1 LAFPRVIKFGFAV
14 RALRHRN
21 YALFFAGQMVSLV
34 GSWLSVTATSWL
46 VLQMARSGGS
56 THVERLLGY
65 VAFASQLP
73 VFLLAPVGGV
83 LVERWDRR
91 KVLLCTQTVSML
103 QSFAM
108 AALILCDVIT
118 MAEVVVLAVLQGMVN
133 AIDIP
138 ARQALV
144 VQMVEDPADL
154 SNAIALNSSMVQ
166 SARMLGPA
174 TAGFLIYYVGEG
186 ICFLLDGFS
195 FLAVLLSI
203 ALMRLAVRPL
213 SPRKGSFL
221 ASLREGLAYASGYPP
236 IRALLLL
243 VATIS
248 LMAMSMSVLMPIYAT
263 EILGGSERTLG
274 LLLGASGLGA
284 LLGCI
289 YLAARRSVVGL
300 GRVIALGPTILG
312 AVLAAFAFS
321 THRELSALLM
331 LIAGTAMLV
340 TVASA
345 NTVLQTIVEDDK
357 RARVM
362 SLFTMAFM
370 GMAPFGSLLA
380 GFVADK
386 IGVQYTLL
394 IAGVVCA
401 MAGAVFASQLR
412 AIRPLLRTVYQ
423 SKGIMRPIVAGVEAA
438 AVQAEAARD

>member
-1 LAFPRVIKFGFAV
+1 MASPRAIKFGFAV

-46 VLQMARSGGS
+46 VLQMARGGGNS
-56 THVERLLGY
+56 HVERILGY
-65 VAFASQLP
+65 VAFAGQLP
-73 VFLLAPVGGV
+73 VFLLAPLGGV
-83 LVERWDRR
+83 LIERWDRR
-91 KVLLCTQTVSML
+91 KVLLCTQTMSML

-108 AALILCDVIT
+108 AALILSDVIT
-118 MAEVVVLAVLQGMVN
+118 IGEVVALAILQGMVN

-174 TAGFLIYYVGEG
+174 AAGFLIYYVGEG
-186 ICFLLDGFS
+186 VCFLLDGFS
-195 FLAVLLSI
+195 FLAVIVSI
-203 ALMRLAVRPL
+203 AMMRLAARPVA
-213 SPRKGSFL
+213 KHNGSFL
-221 ASLREGLAYASGYPP
+221 ASFGEGLSYASGYPP

-263 EILGGSERTLG
+263 TILGGSERTLG
-274 LLLGASGLGA
+274 LLLASSGLGA
-284 LLGCI
+284 LIGCI

-300 GRVIALGPTILG
+300 GRVIALGPVILG
-312 AVLAAFAFS
+312 AVLAAFAYS
-321 THRELSALLM
+321 TNRELSALLM
-331 LIAGTAMLV
+331 MIAGTAMLV
-340 TVASA
+340 TVAAA

-380 GFVADK
+380 GSMADR
-386 IGVQYTLL
+386 IGVQQTLL
-394 IAGVVCA
+394 ISGMVCA
-401 MAGAVFASQLR
+401 VAGAVFAHQLR

-423 SKGIMRPIVAGVEAA
+423 SKGIMRPIAAGVEAA
-438 AVQAEAARD
+438 AIQAEAAHD